1 MYAKQRRSRLAAGER
16 GVGCAGVFGG
26 GGGGGA
32 YVSKR
37 VIGSRVK
44 EEALLLL
51 YLQLYFVV
59 AVAFLDH
66 FCLVYRHFIFYIK
79 LSTSSPLNFS
89 FSSLP
94 FCLLCF

>member
-1 MYAKQRRSRLAAGER
+1 M
-16 GVGCAGVFGG
+16 C

-37 VIGSRVK
+37 VIGSRIK

-51 YLQLYFVV
+51 YLRLYFVV
-59 AVAFLDH
+59 AVEFLDR

-94 FCLLCF
+94 FCLRYF

>member
-1 MYAKQRRSRLAAGER
+1 MREGGR
-16 GVGCAGVFGG
+16 GGCVGVC

-37 VIGSRVK
+37 VIGSRIK

-59 AVAFLDH
+59 AVEFLDR
-66 FCLVYRHFIFYIK
+66 FCLVYRHFICYIK

-94 FCLLCF
+94 FCLLYF

>member
-1 MYAKQRRSRLAAGER
+1 MG
-16 GVGCAGVFGG
+16 GCADVRGG
-26 GGGGGA
+26 GGGT

-37 VIGSRVK
+37 VIVSRIE

-59 AVAFLDH
+59 AVAFLDN

-94 FCLLCF
+94 FCLLYF